1 MIVRGLIGWFACF
14 QSNVS
19 ITCWYFLLLQSVNI
33 HPTLLI
39 NEMKVILNIC
49 LFYVRDK
56 TIVNQWFLNLHP
68 LHILVPCIA
77 GSASR
82 CQATIMVERRE
93 KPFNI
98 FQKVRKTRCANI
110 LEKSVLEKLGFLHLV
125 LMKLRQGFSRE
136 NSPNSIGRFVLF
148 LHLVVKPL
156 GMNVTIFPWIFI
168 QKSRPCVL
176 HTNQKQ

>member
-14 QSNVS
+14 QLNVS

-56 TIVNQWFLNLHP
+56 TIVKQWFLNLHP
-68 LHILVPCIA
+68 LQILVPCIA

-82 CQATIMVERRE
+82 CQAAVMVERRE

-110 LEKSVLEKLGFLHLV
+110 VEESVLEKLGFYILSSWNYGWGSAGAILLTQYV
-125 LMKLRQGFSRE
+125 AVYSFYTWLSNL
-136 NSPNSIGRFVLF
+136 
-148 LHLVVKPL
+148 
-156 GMNVTIFPWIFI
+156 
-168 QKSRPCVL
+168 
-176 HTNQKQ
+176 